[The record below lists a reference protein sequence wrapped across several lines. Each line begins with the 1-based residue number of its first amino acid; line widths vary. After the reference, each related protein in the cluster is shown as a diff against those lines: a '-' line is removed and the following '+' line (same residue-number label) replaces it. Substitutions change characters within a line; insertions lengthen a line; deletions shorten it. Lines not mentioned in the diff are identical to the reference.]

1 MTTFPY
7 TMYFNNFIIQEKNI
21 PSGRK
26 RPFPPAFTPLR
37 PEKRRI
43 FCLRQARRFETLP
56 ATPQRVTPQFSMF
69 IHGRLQSFHNF
80 FPLPAYS
87 FLAKIRHGRFHEIT
101 TIPYGSIFLC
111 LIIDFPALAGETT
124 SLKLALDGH
133 TYDNAVIS
141 YQGGFLAKIKH
152 DEGTKSIP
160 ITKLTPEQRT
170 ALGITPEMVDR
181 ESAREKARQ
190 KAAGEK
196 LARKQKQKE
205 LFQQELAR
213 SEKYSVLVYGHTQD
227 AALAC
232 TVEPCS
238 YGYRVIRE
246 QSYKI
251 IGQKDPA
258 MLQKDRIVHFKA
270 ITAGTDTIDYKSFS
284 VLKLLQLRQQWE

>member
-1 MTTFPY
+1 MILLPY

-26 RPFPPAFTPLR
+26 RPFPPVFTPLR

-56 ATPQRVTPQFSMF
+56 ANPQRVTPQFSMS

-87 FLAKIRHGRFHEIT
+87 FLSKIRHGRYHEIM

-111 LIIDFPALAGETT
+111 LIIAFPALAGEITFP
-124 SLKLALDGH
+124 KLALDGH
-133 TYDNAVIS
+133 TYENAVIS

-170 ALGITPEMVDR
+170 ALGITPEMVAR
-181 ESAREKARQ
+181 ESARKKARQ
-190 KAAGEK
+190 KAAREK
-196 LARKQKQKE
+196 LARKQKQK
-205 LFQQELAR
+205 ELAR
-213 SEKYSVLVYGHTQD
+213 SEKYSVLVYGHTKD

-232 TVEPCS
+232 AVEPCS
-238 YGYRVIRE
+238 YGYRVIRNNLI
-246 QSYKI
+246 K
-251 IGQKDPA
+251 
-258 MLQKDRIVHFKA
+258 
-270 ITAGTDTIDYKSFS
+270 
-284 VLKLLQLRQQWE
+284 